1 MYFLSSSSSVLNE
14 LWAINFLFQVPEIC
28 YVAYKLVQR
37 RSHVPVCHGGQDWGV
52 KTWCWGRVSMP
63 I

>member
-37 RSHVPVCHGGQDWGV
+37 RSHVPVCRGGQTELGLGYENLV
-52 KTWCWGRVSMP
+52 LG
-63 I
+63 